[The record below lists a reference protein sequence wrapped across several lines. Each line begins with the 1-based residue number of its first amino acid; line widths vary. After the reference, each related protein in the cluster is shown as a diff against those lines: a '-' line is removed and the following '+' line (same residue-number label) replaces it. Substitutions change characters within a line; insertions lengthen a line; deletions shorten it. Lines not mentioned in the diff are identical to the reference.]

1 MYSTGKITTTANNT
15 KVAGTNTK
23 WKDNNSLVSPE
34 QVILIQNGATIYINS
49 IASIQSNT
57 EMTLSFPVPAAV
69 KDATYNIL
77 TTMVHSVSDA
87 ANKIVAMN
95 NANVQFSD
103 ILNRWATETG
113 TITITLPDGTTQQL
127 RTAKEMDKQLDGK
140 FDKKGGT
147 VGGNL
152 NVTGGY
158 VQSEV
163 LQMQRSDIAERLN
176 LYPSLTAS
184 SLAFLQ
190 YNTIG
195 GAWHGKIEIPK
206 IASGTVSKL
215 MLVGD
220 FGFGGN
226 GAGTGLWVSYTA
238 TQVAE
243 FFKTAVT
250 SVWRNQ
256 QETTVWTQR
265 YAPSLYVRSSDTF
278 FNMSV
283 SHSSGEILI
292 CSGLTS
298 QNESNYKVAKVY
310 TNLNTTKDSNGN
322 LKAASPIVKVFA
334 DHIESNEESEGV
346 ELKKLHTG
354 IYQLKNVLG
363 MHSDASW
370 GGING
375 GITIPS
381 GINQLPLVYVDY
393 DVLVAGEQH
402 PFNGELVAQD
412 EHGDIVIYTSYRKHF
427 DLPQN
432 VQYARL
438 KTYPEFTKSVDG
450 EQVELEN
457 GEPVDIPNGHWI
469 DVRVNMPSNS
479 IYNQKQAAAEAH
491 AKEEA
496 ERVAREEAER
506 AELEKEQLV

>member
-15 KVAGTNTK
+15 KVIGTNTK

-69 KDATYNIL
+69 KDAAYNIL

-113 TITITLPDGTTQQL
+113 TITVTLPDGTTQQL
-127 RTAKEMDKQLDGK
+127 RTAKEQDKLLDGK
-140 FDKKGGT
+140 LDTNKPEAKGALTIKAVDDYAGLT
-147 VGGNL
+147 LTKGSDERVKLETLVDSATTALNIVYRDAAGKNVSIVG
-152 NVTGGY
+152 
-158 VQSEV
+158 
-163 LQMQRSDIAERLN
+163 
-176 LYPSLTAS
+176 
-184 SLAFLQ
+184 
-190 YNTIG
+190 
-195 GAWHGKIEIPK
+195 IPK
-206 IASGTVSKL
+206 KSGIA
-215 MLVGD
+215 MLVGES
-220 FGFGGN
+220 GIGVASYEEK
-226 GAGTGLWVSYTA
+226 GAGDRNESRFIQYGSTPVAASQGYPGAGGGIQISYTA
-238 TQVAE
+238 SRRAQIFMSRSPERLHYRFSDIEGVDLTTKWKE
-243 FFKTAVT
+243 IYSTA
-250 SVWRNQ
+250 
-256 QETTVWTQR
+256 
-265 YAPSLYVRSSDTF
+265 
-278 FNMSV
+278 
-283 SHSSGEILI
+283 
-292 CSGLTS
+292 
-298 QNESNYKVAKVY
+298 
-310 TNLNTTKDSNGN
+310 NTTKDSNGN

-381 GINQLPLVYVDY
+381 GINQLPLVYADY
-393 DVLVAGEQH
+393 DVLVAGERH
-402 PFNGELVAQD
+402 PFNGELVTQN

-432 VQYARL
+432 VQYAHL
-438 KTYPEFTKSVDG
+438 KTYPEFTKVVND

-479 IYNQKQAAAEAH
+479 IYNQKQAEAEAH

-506 AELEKEQLV
+506 VEQEEEQLI